1 MKEGRAE
8 GIDHLHDSVLGPGL
22 HPQQHKE
29 KEEEEGEEGG
39 RGRIIKTEKEGSQ
52 ALISEDTTYY
62 PRCSLYSWKSE
73 AQSGLRKKHWP
84 QHSMDFTH
92 SPSEAHCTEGSLRS
106 QSRAAGGLIG
116 LVYCIPW
123 QMAIEE
129 F

>member
-1 MKEGRAE
+1 MKEGRAG

-29 KEEEEGEEGG
+29 KEEEEGEGGGGG
-39 RGRIIKTEKEGSQ
+39 RIKTEKEGSQ
-52 ALISEDTTYY
+52 ALISEDATYY

-73 AQSGLRKKHWP
+73 AQSGLRKKHWS

-92 SPSEAHCTEGSLRS
+92 SPSEAHCTEALGLNPEL
-106 QSRAAGGLIG
+106 GGLTG